1 MAENI
6 DKDSNSR
13 SPSTWLAAI
22 ARSGLG
28 IQGKFLLLTTAV
40 IIAAVFGFSWFFIH
54 HERTV
59 VTEALLKRTKSLAT
73 NLAYNSQYGVLARDS
88 HGLSK
93 LASGIA
99 REEDIVYA
107 MVIDKDGTVLGHSI
121 KSAVGKQTHIPPDM
135 IGVVNDSECARC
147 HKTPQDDL
155 MHVMMPVETVKHEIS
170 REDLLL
176 PDDDSSDTGDAK
188 SAKAN
193 VRVERIGKAVVG
205 VSLLGM
211 QRMMASAKAAVAMI
225 ALGIGC
231 AAVVAV
237 FLMTKAFVIPIQRL
251 VQATERIASGDLD
264 HAVEV
269 HGNDELA
276 ELARSFNRMVI
287 DLRRYHEE
295 VENYSRTLEEKVQER
310 TFDLEEANKTLRDT
324 QAQLIQASK
333 MAAMGQ
339 FGAGVAHELNQPL
352 AGISGYTDL
361 LLLKL
366 DPDSAEYRYA
376 KKIEDQCTRMTKI
389 VGNLRTFAR
398 QSKFEYAETDVN
410 QPIDDALMLLGEQ
423 LRSHNIRLRRE
434 LASGLPKVLGDAN
447 QLEQVFLNLITNAKD
462 AMESKGGGTLTL
474 ISRASETANFVE
486 VLVGDTGMGMDS
498 STMADIFNPFFTTK
512 DVGKG
517 TGLGLSISLG
527 ILEDHGGRIDVHS
540 EKGEGTVFRISLPAV
555 NEPPCWELVDCLKGC
570 GINKE
575 ACPAFKNGKAHS
587 CWEEVAKR
595 LRRKGDPLPPNCR
608 ACEVYKRKALKP
620 LCECWKFD
628 GVPVK

>member
-1 MAENI
+1 MA
-6 DKDSNSR
+6 DNSER
-13 SPSTWLAAI
+13 DIKTKPLSSWLSSL
-22 ARSGLG
+22 ARNSLG
-28 IQGKFLLLTTAV
+28 IQGKFLLLITAV

-54 HERTV
+54 HESTV
-59 VTEALLKRTKSLAT
+59 VTEALLKRAKSLVT

-88 HGLSK
+88 RGLSK
-93 LASGIA
+93 LASGIEM
-99 REEDIVYA
+99 EEDIVYA
-107 MVIDKDGTVLGHSI
+107 MVIDKDGTILGHSLP
-121 KSAVGKQTHIPPDM
+121 SAVGKKTEIPAEM
-135 IGVVNDSECARC
+135 TGVVKGSECARC
-147 HKTPQDDL
+147 HTESQDDL
-155 MHVMMPVETVKHEIS
+155 IHVIMPVEMVKHEIS

-176 PDDDSSDTGDAK
+176 PDDETADPDGAK
-188 SAKAN
+188 PAKGN

-211 QRMMASAKAAVAMI
+211 ERMMARAKAVVAMI

-231 AAVVAV
+231 AAVIAV
-237 FLMTKAFVIPIQRL
+237 FVMTKAFVIPIQRL

-264 HAVEV
+264 HTVEV
-269 HGNDELA
+269 HGNDELS
-276 ELARSFNRMVI
+276 ELARSFNSMVI

-295 VENYSRTLEEKVQER
+295 VENYSRTLEEKVSER
-310 TFDLEEANKTLRDT
+310 TIDLEEANKTLRDT

-366 DPDSAEYRYA
+366 DENSAEYRYA

-389 VGNLRTFAR
+389 VSNLRTFAR

-423 LRSHNIRLRRE
+423 LRAHNVKLRRE

-447 QLEQVFLNLITNAKD
+447 QLEQVFLNLMTNAKD
-462 AMESKGGGTLTL
+462 AMESKGGGTLS
-474 ISRASETANFVE
+474 IVSRTSDGANFVE
-486 VLVGDTGMGMDS
+486 VLVADTGTGMDNA
-498 STMADIFNPFFTTK
+498 TMADIFNPFFTTK

-527 ILEDHGGRIDVHS
+527 ILEDHGGKIEVHS
-540 EKGEGTVFRISLPAV
+540 AKGEGTVFRISLPAV
-555 NEPPCWELVDCLKGC
+555 NEPPCWQLVDCIAGC
-570 GINKE
+570 GLKKE
-575 ACPAFKNGKAHS
+575 ECPSFKNGKGHA

-608 ACEVYKRKALKP
+608 ACSVYKRKVTRSLS
-620 LCECWKFD
+620 ECWRFEEAT
-628 GVPVK
+628 VR

>member
-1 MAENI
+1 MADNVA
-6 DKDSNSR
+6 KDQGTKG
-13 SPSTWLAAI
+13 PPGWLAAL

-40 IIAAVFGFSWFFIH
+40 IVAAVMGFSWFFIH
-54 HERTV
+54 HERAV
-59 VTEALLKRTKSLAT
+59 VTEALLKRAQSLAT
-73 NLAYNSQYGVLARDS
+73 NLAYNSQYGVLAKDS
-88 HGLSK
+88 VGLSK
-93 LASGIA
+93 LAAGIA

-107 MVIDKDGTVLGHSI
+107 MVIDKDGTVLGHSLR
-121 KSAVGKQTHIPPDM
+121 SAIGKRTHIPPEM
-135 IGVVNDSECARC
+135 IGVVNDRECSRC
-147 HKTPQDDL
+147 HKLGEDDL
-155 MHVMMPVETVKHEIS
+155 LHVMVPVQTVKHDIS

-176 PDDDSSDTGDAK
+176 PDDESLDTSDAK
-188 SAKAN
+188 SAKGN

-205 VSLLGM
+205 VSLLNM
-211 QRMMASAKAAVAMI
+211 ERIMASAKAAVAMI

-231 AAVVAV
+231 AAVIAV

-264 HAVEV
+264 HTVEV

-276 ELARSFNRMVI
+276 ELARSFNRMVT
-287 DLRRYHEE
+287 DLRGYHEE
-295 VENYSRTLEEKVQER
+295 VENYSRTLEDKVQER
-310 TFDLEEANKTLRDT
+310 TSDLEETNKTLRDT

-398 QSKFEYAETDVN
+398 QSKFEYAETDIN

-423 LRSHNIRLRRE
+423 LRSHNIKLRRE
-434 LASGLPKVLGDAN
+434 LTTGLPKVHGDAN

-462 AMESKGGGTLTL
+462 AMEAKGGGTLTL
-474 ISRASETANFVE
+474 ISRASESANFVE
-486 VLVGDTGMGMDS
+486 VLVADTGMGMDS
-498 STMADIFNPFFTTK
+498 ATMADIFNPFFTTK

-527 ILEDHGGRIDVHS
+527 ILEDHGGRIEVHS
-540 EKGEGTVFRISLPAV
+540 LKGEGTVFRIALPSA
-555 NEPPCWELVDCLKGC
+555 NEPPCWEMVDCGSSCGLK
-570 GINKE
+570 KE
-575 ACPAFKNGKAHS
+575 ECPAFKNGKTHT

-608 ACEVYKRKALKP
+608 ACAVYKRKLIKP
-620 LCECWKFD
+620 LVECWKFD
-628 GVPVK
+628 GVTVK

>member
-1 MAENI
+1 MADNL
-6 DKDSNSR
+6 DKNQETKN
-13 SPSTWLAAI
+13 PSTWLAAL

-28 IQGKFLLLTTAV
+28 IQGKFLLLITAV

-88 HGLSK
+88 QGLTK

-107 MVIDKDGTVLGHSI
+107 MVIDKDGTVLGHSV
-121 KSAVGKQTHIPPDM
+121 KSAVGKQTHIPPEM
-135 IGVVNDSECARC
+135 IGVVNDSECGRC
-147 HKTPQDDL
+147 HKPPQDDL
-155 MHVMMPVETVKHEIS
+155 IHVVMPVETVKHELS

-176 PDDDSSDTGDAK
+176 PDDETSDASDAQPTK
-188 SAKAN
+188 GN
-193 VRVERIGKAVVG
+193 VRVERIGRAVVG
-205 VSLLGM
+205 VSLLSM
-211 QRMMASAKAAVAMI
+211 ERMMANAKAAVAMI

-231 AAVVAV
+231 AAVIAV

-264 HAVEV
+264 HTVEV

-276 ELARSFNRMVI
+276 ELARSFNSMVT
-287 DLRRYHEE
+287 DLRGYHEE
-295 VENYSRTLEEKVQER
+295 VENYSRTLEDKVQER
-310 TFDLEEANKTLRDT
+310 TCDLEETNKTLRDT

-423 LRSHNIRLRRE
+423 LRAHNIRLRRE

-462 AMESKGGGTLTL
+462 AMEVKGGGVITI
-474 ISRASETANFVE
+474 ISRASDTANFVE
-486 VLVGDTGMGMDS
+486 VLVADTGMGMDV

-527 ILEDHGGRIDVHS
+527 ILEDHGGRIEVHS
-540 EKGEGTVFRISLPAV
+540 AKGEGTVFRIALPAI
-555 NEPPCWELVDCLKGC
+555 NEPPCWELVDCSTEC
-570 GINKE
+570 GLNKE

-608 ACEVYKRKALKP
+608 ACSVYKRKIIKP
-620 LCECWKFD
+620 LHECWKFD

>member
-1 MAENI
+1 MADNL
-6 DKDSNSR
+6 DKDQATKR
-13 SPSTWLAAI
+13 PSTWLSTL

-88 HGLSK
+88 RGLSK
-93 LASGIA
+93 LAAGIA

-107 MVIDKDGTVLGHSI
+107 MVIDKDGTVLGHSLR
-121 KSAVGKQTHIPPDM
+121 SAVGKNTHIPPEM
-135 IGVVNDSECARC
+135 IGIVNDSDCGRC
-147 HKTPQDDL
+147 HKTPQEDL
-155 MHVMMPVETVKHEIS
+155 IHVIMPVEMVKHEIS

-176 PDDDSSDTGDAK
+176 PDDETSDASDAR
-188 SAKAN
+188 SAKGS
-193 VRVERIGKAVVG
+193 VRVERIGRAVVG
-205 VSLLGM
+205 VSLLSM
-211 QRMMASAKAAVAMI
+211 ERMMASAKAAVAMI
-225 ALGIGC
+225 GLGIGC
-231 AAVVAV
+231 AAVIAV

-264 HAVEV
+264 HTVEV
-269 HGNDELA
+269 HGNDELT
-276 ELARSFNRMVI
+276 ELARSFNSMVT
-287 DLRRYHEE
+287 DLRGYHEE
-295 VENYSRTLEEKVQER
+295 VENYSRTLEDKVQER
-310 TFDLEEANKTLRDT
+310 TADLEETNKTLRDT

-423 LRSHNIRLRRE
+423 LRAHDIKLRRE
-434 LASGLPKVLGDAN
+434 LAPGLPKVLGDAN

-462 AMESKGGGTLTL
+462 AMESKGGGTITL
-474 ISRASETANFVE
+474 ISRASDTANFVE
-486 VLVGDTGMGMDS
+486 VLVADTGMGMDS

-527 ILEDHGGRIDVHS
+527 ILEDHGGRIEVHS
-540 EKGEGTVFRISLPAV
+540 SKGEGTVFRIALPAI
-555 NEPPCWELVDCLKGC
+555 NEPPCWELVDCSGGC
-570 GINKE
+570 GLNKE
-575 ACPAFKNGKAHS
+575 ECPAFKNGKAHS

-595 LRRKGDPLPPNCR
+595 LRRKGDPFPPNCR
-608 ACEVYKRKALKP
+608 ACSVYKRKVIKP
-620 LCECWKFD
+620 LSECWKFE